1 MGTSDSHGAFARLRD
16 WQSAAPWPEW
26 TDGRRRTAW
35 LIGGLPWALFPLGV
49 IAIFAVMV
57 LHIGQR
63 MSSGM
68 EQLTMSFFIL
78 SIAGIG
84 LGLVG
89 MTVVFFL
96 RRRFLWLLLP
106 AWLAIGELLHFCSQ

>member
-1 MGTSDSHGAFARLRD
+1 MRTSDDHGAFARLRD
-16 WQSAAPWPEW
+16 WKSAAPWHEW
-26 TDGRRRTAW
+26 TAGRRKTAW

-49 IAIFAVMV
+49 ISVFVVMF

-63 MSSGM
+63 MSPGM
-68 EQLTMSFFIL
+68 EQLTMSLFIL
-78 SIAGIG
+78 AIAGIG

-96 RRRFLWLLLP
+96 RRRFLWLLGP
-106 AWLAIGELLHFCSQ
+106 AWLATGAVQHFFSQ